1 MIRWLTCCCLV
12 IQTIL
17 LCAEDW
23 RQFRGPQASGIA
35 QQPHPPTTLGEHHI
49 RWQTHLPGRGLSSP
63 IIVGNHV
70 YLSAAQGDDQ
80 STLVVMAFHESSGEM
95 AWKKTFHATGRTMC
109 HEKTCVAA
117 PTPVSDGSSL
127 CVLFSSND
135 LVSLNL
141 DGTLRWYRGITVDYP
156 NVSNSLGMASSPV
169 WVDGVLVVQ
178 VENDSQSMVLG
189 IDPESGTNRWVLS
202 DRPKGAN
209 WTSPIPILHLDP
221 PGVALQSSKG
231 IHLVEARSGKLV
243 GAYLDGAAT
252 IPSSVLVGS
261 TLLTPSHG
269 LTALD
274 LSNPDSDLSVL
285 WQTKSMSPATAS
297 PMVMDDAVFVVNNAG
312 VLTRGSLDGGR
323 RQWQV
328 RLKGPFSASAV
339 GFGHHQYWVNES
351 GLLQVVDVSGQE
363 GQVISSLD
371 LGQTILSTPSVANG
385 ALYLRSDQQLWKIGA
400 PPLL

>member
-35 QQPHPPTTLGEHHI
+35 QQPHPPTTLGQHHI

-141 DGTLRWYRGITVDYP
+141 DGTLRWYRGITP
-156 NVSNSLGMASSPV
+156 CGWMGSLSYRLRM
-169 WVDGVLVVQ
+169 
-178 VENDSQSMVLG
+178 
-189 IDPESGTNRWVLS
+189 
-202 DRPKGAN
+202 
-209 WTSPIPILHLDP
+209 
-221 PGVALQSSKG
+221 
-231 IHLVEARSGKLV
+231 
-243 GAYLDGAAT
+243 
-252 IPSSVLVGS
+252 
-261 TLLTPSHG
+261 
-269 LTALD
+269 
-274 LSNPDSDLSVL
+274 
-285 WQTKSMSPATAS
+285 TAS
-297 PMVMDDAVFVVNNAG
+297 PWSLALIPIVEPIVGCYLIAPKEPTGPLQYPFFTLIHPVWLSSHPKASTWWRQGPVSWWVPTWMVQPPFHPVF
-312 VLTRGSLDGGR
+312 S
-323 RQWQV
+323 
-328 RLKGPFSASAV
+328 
-339 GFGHHQYWVNES
+339 WV
-351 GLLQVVDVSGQE
+351 
-363 GQVISSLD
+363 
-371 LGQTILSTPSVANG
+371 PP
-385 ALYLRSDQQLWKIGA
+385 YLR
-400 PPLL
+400 LLTV